1 MPWYGG
7 GFEFPEYVSVG
18 TRRARAR
25 AAAEKIAR
33 KQKRSLAPV
42 GPTTW
47 NRTATMKTAFR
58 AAGAMSGMALS
69 SIYRS
74 VPARLLPS

>member
-1 MPWYGG
+1 MAWYRG
-7 GFEFPEYVSVG
+7 GFEFPEYVSVA

-42 GPTTW
+42 GPIEW
-47 NRTATMKTAFR
+47 EQAR
-58 AAGAMSGMALS
+58 AHLLGQGVVRQPG
-69 SIYRS
+69 I
-74 VPARLLPS
+74 VPRL